1 MNSITPEAVATLLT
15 PLDNGRLCNAQVQV
29 LSVEE
34 GVTQGG
40 QKKVTL
46 TISDGVRSLS
56 CGVAP
61 LLFKLFKEND
71 ITKNTIVTINQAVVS
86 DIGGCS
92 TVIIILWFRFVNMK
106 RS

>member
-15 PLDNGRLCNAQVQV
+15 PLDNGRLCNAQV
-29 LSVEE
+29 
-34 GVTQGG
+34 
-40 QKKVTL
+40 TL

-61 LLFKLFKEND
+61 LLFKLFEEND

-92 TVIIILWFRFVNMK
+92 TVIILWFRFVNMK
-106 RS
+106 KS